1 MSIPFSPNAT
11 VELIEVTTPTITVLE
26 VAGGMGTSLLQAFQE
41 YLTLDG
47 GSPSSVMTNI
57 TPLDGGGV

>member
-26 VAGGMGTSLLQAFQE
+26 VAGGMGTSLLQTFQD
-41 YLTLDG
+41 YLSLDG
-47 GSPSSVMTNI
+47 GRPGDVFTINS
-57 TPLDGGGV
+57 LDGGRA